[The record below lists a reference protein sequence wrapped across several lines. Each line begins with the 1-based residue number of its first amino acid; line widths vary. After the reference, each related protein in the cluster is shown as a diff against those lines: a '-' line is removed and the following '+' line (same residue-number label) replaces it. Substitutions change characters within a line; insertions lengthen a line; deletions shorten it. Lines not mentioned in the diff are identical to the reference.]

1 MRTDS
6 NTLPLSTVPGVKRTR
21 ILARRNQDSIAI
33 RGSQESC
40 SIGDIGDEEVGISDC
55 CEARDF
61 LLYEMVESQ
70 EAAVLHTAMYEN
82 TPTLVDTLYV

>member
-6 NTLPLSTVPGVKRTR
+6 NTLLLSTVPGVKRIR

-40 SIGDIGDEEVGISDC
+40 SIGDIGDEEAGISDC
-55 CEARDF
+55 TEHAIFCF
-61 LLYEMVESQ
+61 MK
-70 EAAVLHTAMYEN
+70 
-82 TPTLVDTLYV
+82 

>member
-33 RGSQESC
+33 RGSQGSC